1 MPFSDSDRVLIV
13 GANSSLASALI
24 PKISLFNPEI
34 TGIFRKDTHVDSSAF
49 QQQMFFDLADV
60 ASIDRILE
68 QLALESFNYIYI
80 FVGATSNIDTKNG
93 PLANISEYYAKYGA
107 RLNYLLGRLGNC
119 LSVGGTL
126 IFLSSRAAHRASYDA
141 HYSAVKSSN
150 EGFLLSLS
158 AQTQQKRILIL
169 APSLI
174 ENSAMYNRMS
184 KETTNRHRERT
195 GNLLLS
201 CEEVTSVLIDMSTN
215 ITKYPNGSVECIG
228 RDW

>member
-1 MPFSDSDRVLIV
+1 MAFSDSDRVLIV

-24 PKISLFNPEI
+24 TQISLFNPEI
-34 TGIFRKDTHVDSSAF
+34 TGIFREDTSVNSAAF
-49 QQQMFFDLADV
+49 QHKMFFDLADV
-60 ASIDRILE
+60 ASIDRLMG
-68 QLALESFNYIYI
+68 QLALESFSYIYI

-93 PLANISEYYAKYGA
+93 PIATISEYYAMYGA
-107 RLNYLLGRLGNC
+107 RLNYLLGKLENC

-126 IFLSSRAAHRASYDA
+126 IFLSSRAAHRPSYDA

-158 AQTQQKRILIL
+158 AKTKGKRILVL

-184 KETTNRHRERT
+184 NKTINSHRERT
-195 GNLLLS
+195 GNRLLS
-201 CEEVTSVLIDMSTN
+201 SEDVTSILIEMSLN
-215 ITKYPNGSVECIG
+215 KTKYPNGSVECLG

>member
-1 MPFSDSDRVLIV
+1 MEFSDSDKVLIV

-24 PKISLFNPEI
+24 PQISLFNPKI
-34 TGIFRKDTHVDSSAF
+34 TAIFRKDTHVNSAAF
-49 QQQMFFDLADV
+49 QQKMFLDLADIS
-60 ASIDRILE
+60 SIDRTMG

-80 FVGATSNIDTKNG
+80 FIGATSNIDTKNG
-93 PLANISEYYAKYGA
+93 SIAAISEYYAMYSA
-107 RLNYLLGRLGNC
+107 RLNYLLGKLENC

-126 IFLSSRAAHRASYDA
+126 IFLSSRAAHRSSHDA

-158 AQTQQKRILIL
+158 AKTQGKRILVL

-184 KETTNRHRERT
+184 NETINNHRERT
-195 GNLLLS
+195 GNKLLS
-201 CEEVTSVLIDMSTN
+201 SKDITSILIDMSVN
-215 ITKYPNGSVECIG
+215 KTKYLNGSVECIG
-228 RDW
+228 SDW